1 MHPSFTSGYRLA
13 LEAPAT
19 QAGRS
24 AVDYATDMVHRMVS
38 QHAATSAIADG
49 RSSQQ
54 SSASAKRAS
63 AAAHSAAG
71 AAAPSDIQAT
81 ESEDG
86 SDLVSKSTPSCHAA
100 DAKGREPTIRGSAW
114 RGEVAVP
121 FDSSAILVEVLEG
134 LEDMTDEAMGEDGQ
148 RQVNGAA
155 ASNSNGDMGSSAKL
169 RSFQLL
175 HTSLEEVFLR
185 IAEMPDAIV
194 LPSSQA

>member
-1 MHPSFTSGYRLA
+1 
-13 LEAPAT
+13 
-19 QAGRS
+19 
-24 AVDYATDMVHRMVS
+24 
-38 QHAATSAIADG
+38 
-49 RSSQQ
+49 
-54 SSASAKRAS
+54 
-63 AAAHSAAG
+63 
-71 AAAPSDIQAT
+71 
-81 ESEDG
+81 
-86 SDLVSKSTPSCHAA
+86 
-100 DAKGREPTIRGSAW
+100 
-114 RGEVAVP
+114 VAVP